1 MVLAAALYALPRRRQ
16 VIHAAWFGIMA
27 TIALAPS
34 RYQYQH
40 HFVLV
45 PFLVLSIILGMQS
58 GIRWLPS
65 GRVAAA
71 GFLIVVLIGIILHIN
86 DYRSVVEIWK
96 TTDWFA
102 AKARRFGAEI
112 HRRVRS
118 GKVLTLAPALPLA
131 GHVPI
136 YPEFATGP
144 FSWRNASLVPA
155 ERRRRLHVVAPA
167 DLEAFLAADPPAGIL
182 TGFED
187 EGDLEKPLNEYAQ
200 RHGYTLTELP
210 KKRHLWVA
218 PNAPE

>member
-1 MVLAAALYALPRRRQ
+1 M
-16 VIHAAWFGIMA
+16 
-27 TIALAPS
+27 
-34 RYQYQH
+34 
-40 HFVLV
+40 
-45 PFLVLSIILGMQS
+45 LSIILGMQS

-112 HRRVRS
+112 HRRVPS